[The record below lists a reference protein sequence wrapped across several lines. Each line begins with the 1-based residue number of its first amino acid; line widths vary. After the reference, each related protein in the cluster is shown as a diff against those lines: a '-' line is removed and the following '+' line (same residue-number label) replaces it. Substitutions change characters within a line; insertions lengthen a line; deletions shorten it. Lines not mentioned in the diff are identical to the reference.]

1 MDGLRRL
8 LAIAAACFTVI
19 AAFEVRAEV
28 QIGAVQQPEYKGAI
42 GQFATGGEH
51 QLIFSEPI
59 YAEETVLTNGQASTA
74 LQFLDNTQLRVGTN
88 SKVRLD
94 KFIYDPGTGTG
105 DALLNFGTGA
115 FRYISGS
122 IGKNHNMRLATPTA
136 VLSIRGTDLVIAVAP
151 DGTTQVAVLN
161 GEIEVTPCGGESAI
175 ARMGETATITSKCTG
190 VSVTLGLAVPEDPTL
205 FADLNEIAPAAGPP
219 QPQDEFSEHTHGE
232 TGDGDGV
239 GDGDG
244 DGNGGDGGDGDNG
257 TSAHAEA
264 SSHSSA
270 SNDNASTSSEAH
282 ADDNGQSS
290 SSNNNA
296 GTSSEAQAEASS
308 DTSESEGH
316 AEASSHSNSSA
327 SSKD

>member
-1 MDGLRRL
+1 MDWLRRL
-8 LAIAAACFTVI
+8 PAVAAACFTVI
-19 AAFEVRAEV
+19 AAFELQAEV
-28 QIGAVQQPEYKGAI
+28 QIGAVRQPEYKGAI

-51 QLIFSEPI
+51 QLIFSEPV

-74 LQFLDNTQLRVGTN
+74 LQFLDDTQLRVGTN
-88 SKVRLD
+88 SKVKLD
-94 KFIYDPGTGTG
+94 KFIYDPGTGAG
-105 DALLNFGTGA
+105 EALLNFGTGA
-115 FRYISGS
+115 FRYVSGGL
-122 IGKNHNMRLATPTA
+122 GKQHKVQLATPTA

-151 DGTTQVAVLN
+151 DGTTQVAVLD

-190 VSVTLGLAVPEDPTL
+190 VSVTLGLTVPEDPTL
-205 FADLNEIAPAAGPP
+205 FADLNDIAPAAGPL
-219 QPQDEFSEHTHGE
+219 QPRDESSDHTHGQ
-232 TGDGDGV
+232 TGDGVGD

-244 DGNGGDGGDGDNG
+244 DGNGGDGDND

-290 SSNNNA
+290 SSNENA
-296 GTSSEAQAEASS
+296 GTSSAAHAGASS
-308 DTSESEGH
+308 DTSEGEAH
-316 AEASSHSNSSA
+316 AEASSHSSSTN
-327 SSKD
+327 KD